1 MSVRVFHGGL
11 WFCCFARRLSG
22 RTGEQ
27 ALPIGSAADWL
38 RHGQQGGGGSA
49 RASGPFL
56 QGQMGVHGQPGA
68 HIGMASQA
76 DPCIHAVY
84 THTHT
89 HTTSLEKEMNDK
101 EHLSLCKLIPWE
113 SCQQTGITQ
122 TMMNRHVQVRVAIAS

>member
-1 MSVRVFHGGL
+1 MVVYGFVALHAVCQVAQASKHCPLG
-11 WFCCFARRLSG
+11 RRL
-22 RTGEQ
+22 TGC
-27 ALPIGSAADWL
+27 GTVNK
-38 RHGQQGGGGSA
+38 GGGGSA